1 MNANKWLWFNVL
13 LYGLPSSQPS
23 SSPSGT
29 KKGGKKLNYYYYNT
43 NGKKGGK
50 KQYYDY
56 NTNGKKGGKKQPI
69 QQEVCLHKDATED
82 VYENSKGSLK
92 KCSWVANGKT
102 LKNRQYRCR
111 KKGIGGKKVIES
123 CPKVCGSSAGLGPCK
138 FLIDT
143 KFERIIV

>member
-50 KQYYDY
+50 KQ
-56 NTNGKKGGKKQPI
+56 PI

-82 VYENSKGSLK
+82 VYENSKGSRK

>member
-1 MNANKWLWFNVL
+1 MTCGNC
-13 LYGLPSSQPS
+13 P
-23 SSPSGT
+23 
-29 KKGGKKLNYYYYNT
+29 NY
-43 NGKKGGK
+43 
-50 KQYYDY
+50 DA
-56 NTNGKKGGKKQPI
+56 QPI

-82 VYENSKGSLK
+82 VYENRKGSRK

-111 KKGIGGKKVIES
+111 KKGIGGKKVTES

-143 KFERIIV
+143 QNSNEL